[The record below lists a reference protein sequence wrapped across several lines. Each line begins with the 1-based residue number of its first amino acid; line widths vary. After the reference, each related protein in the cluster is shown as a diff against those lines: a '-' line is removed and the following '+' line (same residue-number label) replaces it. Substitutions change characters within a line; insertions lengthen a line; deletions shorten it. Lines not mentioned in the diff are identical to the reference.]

1 MTWYLARAAGL
12 VSWALLTSSVL
23 WGLAISTKSFRS
35 VARPAWLLDLHRYL
49 GGLATVFVG
58 VHVVALIADSYVH
71 FGLADVLVPMASS
84 WRTSAVAWGVVSLY
98 LLLAVELTSLAR
110 RRLPRRA
117 WRATHALAFPL
128 FVTGTVHMLTA
139 GTDAH
144 TWLVEGAMVVA
155 VVAVASLT
163 GARLANLAAAASR
176 GTAGEHRRGSS
187 GGRRPLRVPPQPGE
201 RADGQRPAAQQAH
214 DRPRVGR
221 PVRA

>member
-1 MTWYLARAAGL
+1 MTWYVARAAGL

-23 WGLAISTKSFRS
+23 WGLAISTKSFRG

-71 FGLADVLVPMASS
+71 FGLADVLVPMVSP
-84 WRTSAVAWGVVSLY
+84 WRPGAVAWGVVSLY

-128 FVTGTVHMLTA
+128 FVMGTVHLLTA

-144 TWLVEGAMVVA
+144 TWLVESAMVVA
-155 VVAVASLT
+155 VSAVASLT
-163 GARLANLAAAASR
+163 GVRVAALSR
-176 GTAGEHRRGSS
+176 GTAGQHRGSGR
-187 GGRRPLRVPPQPGE
+187 GGRRPLRVPTQPGE
-201 RADGQRPAAQQAH
+201 RPDGQRSAAQQAH

>member
-1 MTWYLARAAGL
+1 
-12 VSWALLTSSVL
+12 VSWALLTSTVL
-23 WGLAISTKSFRS
+23 WGLAISTKAFRS

-49 GGLATVFVG
+49 GGLATIFVG
-58 VHVVALIADSYVH
+58 VHVVALIGDSYVH
-71 FGLADVLVPMASS
+71 FGLADVLLPMASS
-84 WRTSAVAWGVVSLY
+84 WRTGAVAWGVVSLY

-139 GTDAH
+139 GTDGH

-155 VVAVASLT
+155 VTAVASLT
-163 GARLANLAAAASR
+163 GARVAALS
-176 GTAGEHRRGSS
+176 GGPAGEHRRGGS

-201 RADGQRPAAQQAH
+201 RADGERPAAQQTH

-221 PVRA
+221 AVGA